1 MWECQEVL
9 SPRLRATL
17 LRISQGLEEQLVKYL
32 AISSTQTVPES
43 SLGGPT
49 AGESLSVSSYTSK
62 TSEVTA
68 DTDAARDGDATIVMT
83 FSNLYAL
90 KERMVAVES
99 LGWISQ
105 ILKASHHSLQAMLP
119 QDSLNSVEFFYACT
133 VCTFWMCFQSFSFFP
148 VRDLDLS
155 PCFKN
160 DLSFSC

>member
-90 KERMVAVES
+90 KV
-99 LGWISQ
+99 
-105 ILKASHHSLQAMLP
+105 P
-119 QDSLNSVEFFYACT
+119 
-133 VCTFWMCFQSFSFFP
+133 
-148 VRDLDLS
+148 
-155 PCFKN
+155 
-160 DLSFSC
+160 